1 MKDLKYFRLDRSE
14 VTEDLFK
21 QIVAAESEDGYTE
34 EQLRCL
40 WIEDEKDD
48 NFVCMD
54 NDKIVANISYNPLSK
69 RRNGSIYMVNLSVLP
84 EYRRQGIAIELIN
97 TATEYYLSKGQTL
110 KMSTSVDKDNLPALK
125 LYQKVGFEIKEPVCE
140 LDEDDKQFILDADL
154 ELIKNKIENIKNEML
169 K

>member
-1 MKDLKYFRLDRSE
+1 MLKLVF
-14 VTEDLFK
+14 
-21 QIVAAESEDGYTE
+21 GYTE
-34 EQLRCL
+34 EQLKSI

-48 NFVCMD
+48 NFVCVD
-54 NDKIVANISYNPLSK
+54 GDKIIAHISYNPLSK
-69 RRNGSIYMVNLSVLP
+69 RRNGSLYMVNLSVLP

-125 LYQKVGFEIKEPVCE
+125 LYQKVGFEIKEPISEVDID
-140 LDEDDKQFILDADL
+140 DEQYIMEADL
-154 ELIKNKIENIKNEML
+154 KVIYLNIKAIKNEMQ